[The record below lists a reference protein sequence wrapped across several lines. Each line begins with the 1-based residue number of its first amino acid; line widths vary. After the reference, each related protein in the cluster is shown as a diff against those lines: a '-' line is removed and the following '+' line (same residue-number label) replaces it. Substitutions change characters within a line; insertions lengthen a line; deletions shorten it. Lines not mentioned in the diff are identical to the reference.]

1 MEMEKVKLYMAPMKG
16 ITDAIFRVT
25 FWEFFNGFDLAVA
38 PFISSVQGKKIKRS
52 YIKDVL
58 PENNSGV
65 PLVPQ
70 IMSKN
75 PIDFLRMAKELYDVG
90 YNTVN
95 WNLGCPVPMVAK
107 KKRGSGMLPYPDLID
122 EFLSEVMP
130 KIPGKL
136 SIKCRLG
143 RLEADEI
150 FRFMPVFNRYPLE
163 EVIIHPRTGI
173 QMYEGKTDPDTFEK
187 CLELSVNSLVYN
199 GDIKSPI
206 DFFSLS
212 ERFPTIQSWMIGRG
226 ALFNPF
232 LPGMIKNENDSIS
245 NRMNKISD
253 FHEALF
259 DRYRVKLNG
268 PAHLMDRM
276 KGIWKYFSNAFENPG
291 FIFKKIKKVRSI
303 KQYSRVVSDFFDHE
317 SELKGIENGKSH

>member
-1 MEMEKVKLYMAPMKG
+1 
-16 ITDAIFRVT
+16 
-25 FWEFFNGFDLAVA
+25 
-38 PFISSVQGKKIKRS
+38 
-52 YIKDVL
+52 VL

-70 IMSKN
+70 IMSKH
-75 PIDFLRMAKELYDVG
+75 PADFVRLAKELYDVG
-90 YNTVN
+90 YDTVN

-122 EFLSEVMP
+122 GFLSEVIP

-143 RLEADEI
+143 RMKADEI

-187 CLELSVNSLVYN
+187 CLELSVNPLVYN
-199 GDIKSPI
+199 GDIRSPA
-206 DFFSLS
+206 DFFTLS
-212 ERFPTIQSWMIGRG
+212 NRFQALESWMIGRG
-226 ALFNPF
+226 ALINPF
-232 LPGMIKNENDSIS
+232 LPGMIKKEDYSIPDKM
-245 NRMNKISD
+245 NRIAG
-253 FHEALF
+253 FHETLF
-259 DRYRVKLNG
+259 ERYRAALYG

-276 KGIWKYFSNAFENPG
+276 KGIWKYLSNAFENPG
-291 FIFKKIKKVRSI
+291 VIFKKIKKVRSI
-303 KQYSRVVSDFFDHE
+303 KQYNRVVSDFFDHE
-317 SELKGIENGKSH
+317 PELKGIESVVPGPLQKNAFQKGG